1 MAVNNKIPF
10 VQVLMQYSNT
20 ALNIVFPLILF
31 PYMTRTLGPSGYG
44 VIGFYESMMAV
55 VNVLAAFGVTY
66 YGLRL
71 LSKSAI
77 GDADQSNT
85 VLHLLLINALMSLA
99 GMLMFL
105 FYVLH
110 RPVPI
115 GSRNI
120 TLLYAYIMLIYM
132 FHADW
137 YFQSQEKYRFLL
149 ARTFFLRLFV
159 LISSFLIIR
168 NPGHLVYYII
178 ISATNYSL
186 LAASTWWKARS
197 ILPSWKWDPV
207 LFRRLLTALL
217 PFALMGVLST
227 LYIALDTIILARSG
241 RVVDIGYYT
250 VSAKIVR
257 LGLNVF
263 IGGSIVFFVRLFRT
277 AVDKDLQTQS
287 LLMMYH
293 LSIPI
298 GALLFF
304 FAGPVILSVS
314 GNTYQP
320 AIPLLKIFSL
330 LWVVVPLHDFFNI
343 QVLLVHHKEK
353 WLVGLYAGAALL
365 SLVLNLVLIQ
375 YWFTT
380 GAAIAILI
388 TESAVLVAAIVLS
401 RKYFRLHAAL
411 LKEILLGLAAFP
423 LAMGIQQITSAFTS
437 QAFLQLGIGIT
448 GFLVTYI
455 PLQVSVLKTAFWR
468 NNWLVLKHK
477 LSGNASHPV

>member
-1 MAVNNKIPF
+1 VAANSKIPF

-20 ALNIVFPLILF
+20 ALNILFPLILF

-44 VIGFYESMMAV
+44 VIGFYESLMAV

-77 GDADQSNT
+77 GAADQSNT
-85 VLHLLLINALMSLA
+85 VLHLLLINAMMSLL
-99 GMLMFL
+99 GMLAYL

-110 RPVPI
+110 KPVPI
-115 GSRNI
+115 GGRNI
-120 TLLYAYIMLIYM
+120 TFLYGYIMLIYM

-137 YFQSQEKYRFLL
+137 YFQSQEQYRFLL

-159 LISSFLIIR
+159 LVSSFLLVR
-168 NPGHLVYYII
+168 NQDHLVNYII

-197 ILPSWKWDPV
+197 ILQRWKWDPA
-207 LFRRLLTALL
+207 LFRRLLIALL

-227 LYIALDTIILARSG
+227 VYIALDTIILARSG
-241 RVVDIGYYT
+241 PLVDIGYYT

-277 AVDKDLQTQS
+277 AVDKDLQAQS
-287 LLMMYH
+287 LLMMVH
-293 LSIPI
+293 LSIPV
-298 GALLFF
+298 GALLFS
-304 FAGPVILSVS
+304 FAGPVILFVS
-314 GNTYQP
+314 GKHYEP

-330 LWVVVPLHDFFNI
+330 LWLVVPMHDFFNI

-353 WLVGLYAGAALL
+353 WLLGLYGGAALL
-365 SLVLNLVLIQ
+365 SLILNLVLIK
-375 YWFTT
+375 YWLTT
-380 GAAIAILI
+380 GAAIAILV
-388 TESAVLVAAIVLS
+388 TETAVLIASIVLS
-401 RKYFRLHAAL
+401 RKYFSIHGGL
-411 LKEILLGLAAFP
+411 LKEIISGLLAFP
-423 LAMGIQQITSAFTS
+423 IAWGWQLIAMQISN
-437 QAFLQLGIGIT
+437 QPFLELGAGVT
-448 GFLVTYI
+448 GFLLTYI
-455 PLQVSVLKTAFWR
+455 SLQVAIFKTPFWR
-468 NNWLVLKHK
+468 NNWNLLRTK
-477 LSGNASHPV
+477 LNRKTSRPV